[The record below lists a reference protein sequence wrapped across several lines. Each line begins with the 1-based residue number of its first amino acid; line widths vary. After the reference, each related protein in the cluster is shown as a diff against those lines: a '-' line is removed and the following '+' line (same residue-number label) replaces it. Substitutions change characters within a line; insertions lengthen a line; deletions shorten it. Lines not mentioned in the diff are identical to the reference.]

1 MSSWDAGG
9 LPVPGC
15 GRGQRPAAWGVTS
28 STDFC
33 RACDFAVPGPCRQVA
48 RSLAGQPPGWV
59 SSSSKSPFCEGFLAS
74 SAHVIPQ
81 WRLSKACTSVLGGGL
96 PCAPTV
102 FAGKFLLTSYR
113 RPLV

>member
-59 SSSSKSPFCEGFLAS
+59 L
-74 SAHVIPQ
+74 
-81 WRLSKACTSVLGGGL
+81 
-96 PCAPTV
+96 
-102 FAGKFLLTSYR
+102 
-113 RPLV
+113 